1 MRFLV
6 CALLCALALPTAASA
21 TVDGA
26 AFNQPFNTADVS
38 DCVFPKA
45 RSGIAA
51 FAFDGSYMPF
61 ALDTRT
67 VWPGC
72 EHAPGS
78 MRVLKLQTLTVGG
91 RTTYMTR
98 GGAGNKP
105 HVHVAASDLKRA
117 PALLPFGARN
127 GNGRSAPSCG
137 FPIYARPTAL
147 PEEMKYKPSQ
157 PSDSGASWANY
168 GNPGARHGSNYTY
181 ALWNMPRRDAGG
193 TEQEVGGG
201 GIIMAMLKPRQK
213 LLICDVSHQVLDA
226 FAPGATTPSGQTE
239 WVYVATQNGAE
250 TLHGW
255 VMVTAH
261 YGGVAY
267 QLFDWT

>member
-6 CALLCALALPTAASA
+6 CALLCALALPAAASA

-26 AFNQPFNTADVS
+26 AYNRPFNTADVS
-38 DCVFPKA
+38 DCVYTKA

-51 FAFDGSYMPF
+51 FAIDGSYLPF

-78 MRVLKLQTLTVGG
+78 MRVLKRQTLTVGG

-105 HVHVAASDLKRA
+105 HVHVAASDLRRA

-127 GNGRSAPSCG
+127 GNGRVRAQLRLPDLR
-137 FPIYARPTAL
+137 PPDRAAR
-147 PEEMKYKPSQ
+147 M
-157 PSDSGASWANY
+157 GA
-168 GNPGARHGSNYTY
+168 
-181 ALWNMPRRDAGG
+181 
-193 TEQEVGGG
+193 G
-201 GIIMAMLKPRQK
+201 GIIMATLKSRQPA
-213 LLICDVSHQVLDA
+213 LRLDLVVE
-226 FAPGATTPSGQTE
+226 PGGC
-239 WVYVATQNGAE
+239 
-250 TLHGW
+250 
-255 VMVTAH
+255 
-261 YGGVAY
+261 
-267 QLFDWT
+267 